1 MTTLAETTTH
11 AQREAKAYSEAM
23 DAARRGDRKEF
34 GRLWAQYAQIH
45 AQRPRELVSALERLK
60 GLR

>member
-1 MTTLAETTTH
+1 MTTLTETTTH
-11 AQREAKAYSEAM
+11 AQREAQAYSQAM

-45 AQRPRELVSALERLK
+45 AQRPAAVVEAMETAK
-60 GLR
+60 GLA